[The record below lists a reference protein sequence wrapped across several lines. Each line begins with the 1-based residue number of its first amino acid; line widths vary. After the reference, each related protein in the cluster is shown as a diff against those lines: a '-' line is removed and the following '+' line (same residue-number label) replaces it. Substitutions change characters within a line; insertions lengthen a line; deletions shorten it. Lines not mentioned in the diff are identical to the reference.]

1 MERVLLTVCEVAEAL
16 HIGRSKVFDLIIG
29 GEIES
34 VKIGKLRRVPVSAVH
49 EYAAR
54 LVRETREFV

>member
-1 MERVLLTVCEVAEAL
+1 MERVLLTVAEVAEAL
-16 HIGRSKVFDLIIG
+16 QVGRSKVFDLVIG

-34 VKIGKLRRVPVSAVH
+34 VKIGKLRRIPVNAVH

-54 LVRETREFV
+54 LVADREAS

>member
-1 MERVLLTVCEVAEAL
+1 MDRVLLTVNEVAEAL
-16 HIGRSKVFDLIIG
+16 HIGRSKVFDLLIA

-34 VKIGKLRRVPVSAVH
+34 VKIGKLRRIPVSAVH

-54 LVRETREFV
+54 LVQESREAS

>member
-1 MERVLLTVCEVAEAL
+1 MDRVLLTVNEVAEAL
-16 HIGRSKVFDLIIG
+16 RIGRSKVFDLIIA

-34 VKIGKLRRVPVSAVH
+34 VKIGKLRRIPVTAVH

-54 LVRETREFV
+54 LVQATREAS

>member
-16 HIGRSKVFDLIIG
+16 RVGRSKVFDLIIA

-54 LVRETREFV
+54 LVQESREPV